1 MNKAEWTKL
10 LESQIEL
17 LRKKAVEIG
26 QDRMIDLFYSEEKE
40 RLDLFNNSED
50 VGHKHE
56 LEELFNIF
64 QGYYLYENNVS
75 FSKMAMFENE

>member
-26 QDRMIDLFYSEEKE
+26 QDRMIDLFYREEKE
-40 RLDLFNNSED
+40 RLDLFNSSED
-50 VGHKHE
+50 VGNKHE
-56 LEELFNIF
+56 MAEVFNIF
-64 QGYYLYENNVS
+64 QGCYLYENNAS